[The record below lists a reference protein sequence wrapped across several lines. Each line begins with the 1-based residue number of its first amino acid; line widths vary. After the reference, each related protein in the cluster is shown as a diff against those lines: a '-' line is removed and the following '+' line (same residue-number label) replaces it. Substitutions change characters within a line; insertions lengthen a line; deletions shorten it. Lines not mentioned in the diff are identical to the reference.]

1 MYMESQ
7 TRRNVEL
14 LRKKKRKRRRIKV
27 FRIFIALVLLI
38 MLLAALAWLGNKAYN
53 KVAEVYAVYAE
64 IYDGYC
70 QRRALRAESFD
81 PRFDGYTNILFVGLD
96 PGREDHGRQADNLF
110 LLSFRHEDGAV
121 SIINIPRFTM
131 AELPGMEESPQR
143 LNNAYQ
149 YGGIRLLEQSV
160 EKLLGVT
167 VHHYVSIDTEA
178 LTELIDAMG
187 GVDVYVE
194 TDMDYEDP
202 AGDLYIHI
210 PKGYQHMDG
219 DTAQKYLRFAS
230 DDLGTYGRSKRQQAF
245 IRAVYNQL
253 LQPDMAVKLP
263 LLADVWKRRV
273 DTTIEIFDAG
283 HIANLLRRL
292 SHIQP
297 YVVLLPGGWDAY
309 GSWICDYNATQEVL
323 KEIFPPEAPQESR
336 GLFSIFSSDSDKTQ

>member
-1 MYMESQ
+1 MHMESQ

-14 LRKKKRKRRRIKV
+14 LRKKKRKRRRIKYFRV
-27 FRIFIALVLLI
+27 FVALIILSL
-38 MLLAALAWLGNKAYN
+38 LLAALGWVGHKAYN
-53 KVAEVYAVYAE
+53 KAAEVYGVYAQ
-64 IYDGYC
+64 IYDEYC
-70 QRRALRAESFD
+70 QRRALRAASFD

-96 PGREDHGRQADNLF
+96 PGREDLGQQADNMF

-121 SIINIPRFTM
+121 SIINIPRFTI
-131 AELPGMEESPQR
+131 AELPGMEGQPQR
-143 LNNAYQ
+143 LNNAYH

-167 VHHYVSIDTEA
+167 VHHYVAVDTEA
-178 LTELIDAMG
+178 LKEMVDAMG

-194 TDMDYEDP
+194 TTMDYEDP
-202 AGDLYIHI
+202 EGDLYIHI

-245 IRAVYNQL
+245 IKAVYNQL
-253 LQPDMAVKLP
+253 LQPDMAMKLP
-263 LLADVWKRRV
+263 MLADVWQRRV
-273 DTTIEIFDAG
+273 NTTIEIFDAG
-283 HIANLLRRL
+283 HFANLIRQL

-309 GSWICDYNATQEVL
+309 GSWICDQNATQEVL
-323 KEIFPPEAPQESR
+323 KEIFPPEEPAQENS
-336 GLFSIFSSDSDKTQ
+336 GFLSIFSSDS

>member
-1 MYMESQ
+1 MHMESQ
-7 TRRNVEL
+7 TKINVERR
-14 LRKKKRKRRRIKV
+14 RKIIRKRRRVKFFRV
-27 FRIFIALVLLI
+27 FVALILLLL
-38 MLLAALAWLGNKAYN
+38 LLAALGWLGQKVYNKA
-53 KVAEVYAVYAE
+53 AEVYGVYAE
-64 IYDGYC
+64 IYDDYC
-70 QRRALRAESFD
+70 QRRALRAASFD

-96 PGREDHGRQADNLF
+96 PGKEDDGQQADNLF

-121 SIINIPRFTM
+121 SIINIPRFTLV
-131 AELPGMEESPQR
+131 ELPGMEGQPQR
-143 LNNAYQ
+143 LNNAYR

-178 LTELIDAMG
+178 LKELVDAMG

-194 TDMDYEDP
+194 TAMDYEDP
-202 AGDLYIHI
+202 EGDLYIHI

-230 DDLGTYGRSKRQQAF
+230 DDLGTYGRGKRQQAF
-245 IRAVYNQL
+245 IKAVYNQL

-263 LLADVWKRRV
+263 QLADVWQRHV
-273 DTTIEIFDAG
+273 NTTIEIFDAG
-283 HIANLLRRL
+283 HFANLIRQL

-323 KEIFPPEAPQESR
+323 KEIFPPEEEPEESS
-336 GLFSIFSSDSDKTQ
+336 GFFDFLGNT